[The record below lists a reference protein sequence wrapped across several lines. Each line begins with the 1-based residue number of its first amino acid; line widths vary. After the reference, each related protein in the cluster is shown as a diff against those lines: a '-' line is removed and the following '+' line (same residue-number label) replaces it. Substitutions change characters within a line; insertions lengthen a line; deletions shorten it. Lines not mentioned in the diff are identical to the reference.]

1 MGNDNW
7 LVEKEKE
14 NIKGFLT
21 FKSLH
26 FLSFHHLRK
35 PLRQKPIVTSS
46 DSLLPIKSLSFCTAP
61 LDFLPSAILDD
72 SIFAQQNT

>member
-21 FKSLH
+21 CKSLH

-46 DSLLPIKSLSFCTAP
+46 EGAARREGCWRVRGS
-61 LDFLPSAILDD
+61 
-72 SIFAQQNT
+72 